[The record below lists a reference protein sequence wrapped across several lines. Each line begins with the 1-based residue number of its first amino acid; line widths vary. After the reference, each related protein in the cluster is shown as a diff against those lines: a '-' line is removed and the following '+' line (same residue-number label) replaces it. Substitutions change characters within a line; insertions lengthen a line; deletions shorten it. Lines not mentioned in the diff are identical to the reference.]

1 MNELEEYIHI
11 PKISKNINFWMLR
24 TKRSAFYY
32 EYITKGYIAIG
43 WNIVLKNNINN
54 EEDRLKIN

>member
-32 EYITKGYIAIG
+32 E
-43 WNIVLKNNINN
+43 
-54 EEDRLKIN
+54 

>member
-24 TKRSAFYY
+24 IKEVPSIMST
-32 EYITKGYIAIG
+32 
-43 WNIVLKNNINN
+43 
-54 EEDRLKIN
+54 